1 MRNHHGKKTTRI
13 AAVSRCR
20 TIFRTFIL
28 SLSCLGTKFAGA
40 VPVDHLEGLKE
51 VEQHAQ
57 QQPHEMKQPTLP
69 DFQYRDRESWAREIR
84 RKRVTTVSGTE
95 AIASR
100 NTHVVFD
107 SIGEPQPF
115 HAVSCSGGYPQES
128 LLLRYNNITDYA
140 PLFGDLLLAEDRV
153 YAVINLRH
161 VARRDCWRSK
171 IKPRPAW
178 HAALWTFERGTNFV
192 RCKTFGRD
200 PHRHTLILHAGKSE
214 LGIDGS
220 HVNHITIRGVLGR
233 TERVFENIPLCPSS
247 KRPPAF
253 LTACTSTLSGSEL
266 DRFPEWIAYNRVQG
280 MEHSYVYV
288 NDDFAKAKAA
298 LQPFVD
304 AGLATLVNW
313 TPPPQHA
320 GSFLYQMAQQNSCL
334 LRARG
339 RAHWVAL
346 HDSDEFFY
354 AVKPWKS
361 VDHMLRGFVRDK
373 KVDRSIGA
381 VQARTWF
388 YGVHRDDSRPADSVS
403 PLLLAR
409 YSARDKRPIRFGR
422 EKLIVRPENV
432 QYVSVH
438 MVTLGNWTRILHARK
453 EMRLVHFKDIT
464 NKRYNVNDT
473 AMRE

>member
-1 MRNHHGKKTTRI
+1 
-13 AAVSRCR
+13 
-20 TIFRTFIL
+20 
-28 SLSCLGTKFAGA
+28 LGTKFAGA
-40 VPVDHLEGLKE
+40 VPLDHLEGLKK
-51 VEQHAQ
+51 VEQHTAQ
-57 QQPHEMKQPTLP
+57 QQPNEMKEPTLS
-69 DFQYRDRESWAREIR
+69 DFQYRDRLSWARQGR

-100 NTHVVFD
+100 NTHVVFH
-107 SIGEPQPF
+107 SALGEPEPL
-115 HAVSCSGGYPQES
+115 HAVSCSSGYPQES
-128 LLLRYNNITDYA
+128 LLLRYNNITDHA

-153 YAVINLRH
+153 YAVINLRD
-161 VARRDCWRSK
+161 VARRDGWRSK

-178 HAALWTFERGTNFV
+178 HAALWTFERGTDVV
-192 RCKTFGRD
+192 RCATFGKD
-200 PHRHTLILHAGKSE
+200 PHRHTLILHVGQSE
-214 LGIDGS
+214 LGINGS
-220 HVNHITIRGVLGR
+220 RVNHITIRGVLGR
-233 TERVFENIPLCPSS
+233 TERVFENVPLCPPPPT

-266 DRFPEWIAYNRVQG
+266 DRLPEWIAYNRVQG

-313 TPPPQHA
+313 TPSPQHA

-354 AVKPWKS
+354 AVKPWES
-361 VDHMLRGFVRDK
+361 VDHMLRELVRGD

-388 YGVHRDDSRPADSVS
+388 HGLNRDDSRPADSAS
-403 PLLLAR
+403 PHLLLAR

-438 MVTLGNWTRILHARK
+438 VVTLGNWTRTLHARK
-453 EMRLVHFKDIT
+453 EMRLVHFKDIG

-473 AMRE
+473 AMREWVKPVQHVIDRVMSGDW